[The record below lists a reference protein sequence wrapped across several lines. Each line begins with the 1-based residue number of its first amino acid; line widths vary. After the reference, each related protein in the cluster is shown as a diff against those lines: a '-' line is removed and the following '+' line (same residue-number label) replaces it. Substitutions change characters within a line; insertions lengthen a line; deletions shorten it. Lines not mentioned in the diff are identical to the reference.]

1 MDCATILFSQTLQLK
16 VNLPAPT
23 LLVLREFS
31 LATIKLPTELRKLKP
46 PANYSATQTIDCQLC
61 SGHLISTQDFD
72 LLFRVTSDCH
82 PWKKNGQL
90 GQCELCGTIQ
100 KPYTAQWVL
109 ECQQI
114 YAQYEMFHQASG
126 IEPSLV
132 NSHTGIPISRSEKLV
147 RFLTSSSDLPDRGRL
162 LDIGCGT
169 GAFLKTFAASYPRWT
184 LAGFEK
190 NPRNRKTVEAV
201 STTTEF
207 YEGELSTAGSH
218 YDVIVMI
225 HVLEHIPYPIE
236 YLRHLRTLL
245 KPRGILCIQVPD
257 VNNSPFEILV
267 ADHSCHFSSNTLNN
281 VVTLADFHPIR
292 FSQNILPKELSLPA
306 QLTNHSKPIAQP
318 TQDIQIPPSY
328 LVQKSVGDSHIAWLN
343 QLIDLVKNFGGPI
356 GVFGSSISI
365 AWLSAYLKH
374 KIEFYVDEDPNRRA
388 QIFQGRPIYHPSEVP
403 NPLPIIIPMPLYL
416 AKPIRDRLQNLLPTL
431 VLSNS

>member
-114 YAQYEMFHQASG
+114 YAQYEIFHQASG

-147 RFLTSSSDLPDRGRL
+147 RFLTSSSNLPDRGRL

-184 LAGFEK
+184 LQ
-190 NPRNRKTVEAV
+190 V
-201 STTTEF
+201 SKKIRAIARQSRQYQLPLNFTKVNSVPLALITM
-207 YEGELSTAGSH
+207 LS
-218 YDVIVMI
+218 
-225 HVLEHIPYPIE
+225 
-236 YLRHLRTLL
+236 
-245 KPRGILCIQVPD
+245 
-257 VNNSPFEILV
+257 
-267 ADHSCHFSSNTLNN
+267 
-281 VVTLADFHPIR
+281 
-292 FSQNILPKELSLPA
+292 
-306 QLTNHSKPIAQP
+306 
-318 TQDIQIPPSY
+318 
-328 LVQKSVGDSHIAWLN
+328 
-343 QLIDLVKNFGGPI
+343 
-356 GVFGSSISI
+356 
-365 AWLSAYLKH
+365 
-374 KIEFYVDEDPNRRA
+374 
-388 QIFQGRPIYHPSEVP
+388 
-403 NPLPIIIPMPLYL
+403 
-416 AKPIRDRLQNLLPTL
+416 
-431 VLSNS
+431 